1 MSVTIKEIAEL
12 ANVSI
17 GTVDRVLHN
26 RPGVRP
32 EKREE
37 IERIAGELG
46 YQPNIAAKAL
56 AFRKKPVTIGVIVYE
71 HYQPYAD
78 TIMKGIKAAEKELKD
93 FGVKIEILSM
103 DEHVA
108 TLQVKLLD
116 QLINQG
122 VSGIMIRP
130 IDDISIRDKIKEA
143 TDAGIPVITYN
154 SDIDNS
160 QRICFI
166 GQNLYK
172 SGEVAAELLGKIMNK
187 TGKVAILTGFF
198 KVKAHNERIKGF
210 VDVMSTYYPNI
221 EIIDTIETLED
232 ATITYNKVIELL
244 ETNKDLKGIYATAGC
259 FKQMG
264 QAIQLMGKEHQI
276 AFSGYD
282 LYPEVVHLVKEG
294 IMDFAIAQDLFAQG
308 YEPIKIIFNL
318 IFKNKQ
324 PKEDCIY
331 TKIDIRVRWNIE

>member
-1 MSVTIKEIAEL
+1 MSVTIKQIAAL

-46 YQPNIAAKAL
+46 YQPNIPAKAL

-71 HYQPYAD
+71 HYHPYAE
-78 TIMKGIKAAEKELKD
+78 TIIKGIKAAEKELKD
-93 FGVKIEILSM
+93 FGVKVEILSM
-103 DEHVA
+103 NEHLA
-108 TLQVKLLD
+108 TEQIKILDLL
-116 QLINQG
+116 IKQG
-122 VSGIMIRP
+122 VSGIIIRP
-130 IDDISIRDKIKEA
+130 IDDPIICDKINEA
-143 TDAGIPVITYN
+143 TNAGIPVITYN

-160 QRICFI
+160 NRLCFI

-187 TGKVAILTGFF
+187 TGKVAILTGFL

-221 EIIDTIETLED
+221 QIIDTIETLED
-232 ATITYNKVIELL
+232 ATTTYNKVIRLL
-244 ETNKDLKGIYATAGC
+244 ETNKDLKGLYATAGC
-259 FKQMG
+259 FEQMG
-264 QAIQLMGKEHQI
+264 QAIKNMGKEHQI
-276 AFSGYD
+276 SFSGYD
-282 LYPEVVHLVKEG
+282 LYPEVIQLVNEG
-294 IMDFAIAQDLFAQG
+294 IMDFSIAQDLFSQG
-308 YEPIKIIFNL
+308 YEPIKIIFDL
-318 IFKNKQ
+318 IFKNKR
-324 PKEDCIY
+324 PKEEFIY
-331 TKIDIRVRWNIE
+331 TKIDIRVRWNIK